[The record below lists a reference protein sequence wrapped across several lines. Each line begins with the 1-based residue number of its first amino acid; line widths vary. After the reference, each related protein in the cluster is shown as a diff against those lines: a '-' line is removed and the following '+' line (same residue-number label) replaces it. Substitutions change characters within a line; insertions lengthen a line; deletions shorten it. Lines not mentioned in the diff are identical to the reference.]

1 MWKQSEI
8 PDYLRDPDFLDKTEE
23 INPGRQFLLAQAE
36 TQQGPVGQA
45 PPEREREVP
54 EVQAIADIGGVL
66 TPKGKLIL
74 EPSLQFSNSQVN
86 RFTFVGVEIV
96 VPTFL
101 IGLLEA
107 VDTDR
112 DLYSAGLTARYGITN
127 RLEAEA
133 KVSYLYRDDRITAI
147 VPQVEDTEEQ
157 PVQTT
162 DELTGDGLGDAE
174 FTLHYQIN
182 RGQGG
187 WPFFI
192 GNLRY
197 KSNTGKGPFDV
208 DRDVEGEETELP
220 TGSGFHA
227 VEPSVTVLYP
237 SDPAVFFANI
247 GYVFNISEDV
257 NEAFPTPDPDDSPN
271 NRVIV
276 GDVDPGDVFRISFG
290 MAYSINERTSFTL
303 GYKHDFIEETETEF
317 ISEEETAPGVITRRR
332 AVQTSSTLDVGALL
346 LGFGLRIN
354 EQIAANLNLELGIT
368 ADAPDVALTLR
379 VPYSF

>member
-1 MWKQSEI
+1 M
-8 PDYLRDPDFLDKTEE
+8 
-23 INPGRQFLLAQAE
+23 
-36 TQQGPVGQA
+36 GQA

-54 EVQAIADIGGVL
+54 EVQAIPEIGGVL

-96 VPTFL
+96 VPSFL

-112 DLYSAGLTARYGITN
+112 DLISAGLTARYGITS

-133 KVSYLYRDDRITAI
+133 KISYLYRDDRVTAI
-147 VPQVEDTEEQ
+147 VPQVEESPEQ
-157 PVQTT
+157 PVQDT
-162 DELTGDGLGDAE
+162 DELTGDGIGDAE

-197 KSNTGKGPFDV
+197 KSNTGTGPFEV
-208 DRDVEGEETELP
+208 DRDTEGEETELP

-247 GYVFNISEDV
+247 GYVFNISDDV
-257 NEAFPTPDPDDSPN
+257 NEVFPTPDPDDSPN

-303 GYKHDFIEETETEF
+303 GYKHDFIEETKTEF
-317 ISEEETAPGVITRRR
+317 ISETETASGVITRRR
-332 AVQTSSTLDVGALL
+332 AVQESSTLDVGALL
-346 LGFGLRIN
+346 LGFGLRVN
-354 EQIAANLNLELGIT
+354 ERIAANLNLELGIT
-368 ADAPDVALTLR
+368 DDAPDVALTLR